1 MATKK
6 ISSTQAQ
13 NNFGQVLDEVTQNQ
27 IRFIIER
34 RGIPK
39 AVILSFDDF
48 ERLLSDELDQ
58 KQMFTLIKDVRPK
71 YKLGQNLNENE

>member
-13 NNFGQVLDEVTQNQ
+13 NNFGQVLEEITHNQ
-27 IRFIIER
+27 TRFIIER
-34 RGIPK
+34 RGVPK

-48 ERLLSDELDQ
+48 ATLLSNESDRNHMFRLLKE
-58 KQMFTLIKDVRPK
+58 VRPE
-71 YKLGQNLNENE
+71 YQLGKTLHEE

>member
-13 NNFGQVLDEVTQNQ
+13 NNFGQVLEEITHNQ
-27 IRFIIER
+27 TRFIIER
-34 RGIPK
+34 RGVPK

-48 ERLLSDELDQ
+48 EALLSNESDRQ
-58 KQMFTLIKDVRPK
+58 HMFLLLKEIKPA
-71 YKLGQNLNENE
+71 YQLGKTVGEE

>member
-13 NNFGQVLDEVTQNQ
+13 NNFGQVLDDVIHNQ
-27 IRFIIER
+27 TRFIIAR

-48 ERLLSDELDQ
+48 EKLLSNESDRN
-58 KQMFTLIKDVRPK
+58 QMFMLLREVRPE
-71 YKLGQNLNENE
+71 YQLGQTLGEE

>member
-13 NNFGQVLDEVTQNQ
+13 NNFGQVLDDVTYNQ
-27 IRFIIER
+27 TRFIIER

-39 AVILSFDDF
+39 AVMISFDDF
-48 ERLLSDELDQ
+48 ERLLANESERSEMSLLLREVKPEYQ
-58 KQMFTLIKDVRPK
+58 
-71 YKLGQNLNENE
+71 LGQALSGD